1 MIGSSEQMAER
12 LGKIKGIMLSTDKDS
27 IKLDVID
34 MILRGVR

>member
-1 MIGSSEQMAER
+1 MTGSSQQMAEK
-12 LGKIKGIMLSTDKDS
+12 LGKIRGIMLSTDKDS